1 MAEITLAAVAAVAVA
16 ATTAVTTAVD
26 ADAELNTSVR
36 SLTIL

>member
-16 ATTAVTTAVD
+16 ATTAVTTAAD

>member
-1 MAEITLAAVAAVAVA
+1 MAEITLAAVAAVA
-16 ATTAVTTAVD
+16 ATTAVKTAAA

>member
-26 ADAELNTSVR
+26 AGAELNTSVR